1 MFWGDWWRGD
11 RATSGDDGSRGIG
24 VGDQGPFGL
33 CAGKGDRMCT
43 RAVRPALSTFGS
55 LSVESHRHGSTA
67 APLTHGSCAGRVH
80 VSGNIATDGMCPYPV
95 HPPVYTAAAN
105 GSTATSNVM

>member
-24 VGDQGPFGL
+24 VGDRRPFGL
-33 CAGKGDRMCT
+33 DAGRDDRMCA

-55 LSVESHRHGSTA
+55 LSVDSHKHGSTA
-67 APLTHGSCAGRVH
+67 APLTPGRHAGRVH
-80 VSGNIATDGMCPYPV
+80 ISGNIATDGMCPYPV
-95 HPPVYTAAAN
+95 FPPVYTAAAH
-105 GSTATSNVM
+105 GSTAASNVM

>member
-33 CAGKGDRMCT
+33 CAERGDRMRA

-67 APLTHGSCAGRVH
+67 APLTHGSRAG
-80 VSGNIATDGMCPYPV
+80 SSNIATDGVCPYPV
-95 HPPVYTAAAN
+95 HPPVHAAATH
-105 GSTATSNVM
+105 GSTATGNVV